1 MMAQILNTQHS
12 KFIKLLESLDVP
24 DLDLSLMF
32 DTSIEQIKSFKNDDA
47 YKDNALYLRILEVLD
62 IDVIDFFSKDT
73 EELDYQSIISRLF
86 CIS

>member
-32 DTSIEQIKSFKNDDA
+32 DTSIEQIKIFKNDEA
-47 YKDNALYLRILEVLD
+47 FKDNTLYLRILEVLD

-73 EELDYQSIISRLF
+73 EELDYQNIVSRLF

>member
-1 MMAQILNTQHS
+1 MAQILNTQHS

-32 DTSIEQIKSFKNDDA
+32 DTSIEQIKIFKNDEA
-47 YKDNALYLRILEVLD
+47 FKDNTLYLRILEVLD

-73 EELDYQSIISRLF
+73 EELDYQNIVSRLF